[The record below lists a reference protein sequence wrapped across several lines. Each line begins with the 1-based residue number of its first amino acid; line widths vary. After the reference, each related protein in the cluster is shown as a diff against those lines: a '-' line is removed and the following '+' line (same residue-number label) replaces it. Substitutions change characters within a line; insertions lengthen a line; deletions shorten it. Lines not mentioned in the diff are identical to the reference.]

1 MHWVGFDVGK
11 AFHWVC
17 VLDGEGDV
25 VLSKRV
31 EASEE
36 RIEEAL
42 SEISGVGTPDE
53 RVVGIDILGGP
64 ATLLEALLLARGE
77 RVCYLPGTVV
87 NRARDAYAGGERKSD
102 PGDAFVIA
110 DQVRMRWRSLS
121 EVHPK
126 SEDLEEVR
134 VLVGHRADLVQE
146 RVRRITRLRG
156 LLTEVFPGMEAALD
170 FRKQG
175 PLLAVTR
182 VATPTAARRLGKAR
196 LARWLKARGALKAG
210 SLAER
215 VVDAAHRQRHE
226 TPAAGVKATLV
237 AELASEVLRIGK
249 RLDELDARLE
259 ELVEADPRGAVVRS
273 LPGMGLVLTAEF
285 LAEVGDAI
293 GRFGSADRMAAAAGI
308 VPVLR
313 SSGSLSYQRRA
324 KKGNRALKRIFY
336 RSAFCALACEGRSRD
351 YYLRKRAEGKG
362 AQQAIIALARR
373 RVNVL
378 WAMLRDGRRYEDRE
392 PAPA

>member
-11 AFHWVC
+11 AFHWLC

-134 VLVGHRADLVQE
+134 VLVGHRADLVQ
-146 RVRRITRLRG
+146 
-156 LLTEVFPGMEAALD
+156 
-170 FRKQG
+170 
-175 PLLAVTR
+175 
-182 VATPTAARRLGKAR
+182 
-196 LARWLKARGALKAG
+196 
-210 SLAER
+210 
-215 VVDAAHRQRHE
+215 
-226 TPAAGVKATLV
+226 
-237 AELASEVLRIGK
+237 
-249 RLDELDARLE
+249 
-259 ELVEADPRGAVVRS
+259 
-273 LPGMGLVLTAEF
+273 
-285 LAEVGDAI
+285 
-293 GRFGSADRMAAAAGI
+293 
-308 VPVLR
+308 
-313 SSGSLSYQRRA
+313 
-324 KKGNRALKRIFY
+324 
-336 RSAFCALACEGRSRD
+336 
-351 YYLRKRAEGKG
+351 
-362 AQQAIIALARR
+362 
-373 RVNVL
+373 
-378 WAMLRDGRRYEDRE
+378 
-392 PAPA
+392 